1 MQLQSNKKVTNQ
13 ESGKQDLKSAYNG
26 FLNSPAGKDLL
37 QQAQTLEKAFVL
49 QGMKA
54 DTSDG
59 KAHSLCR
66 MEGVVALRDYILRMS
81 KAK

>member
-1 MQLQSNKKVTNQ
+1 MQLQSNKKVSNQ
-13 ESGKQDLKSAYNG
+13 EGGKQDLKSAYAG

-37 QQAQTLEKAFVL
+37 RQAQTLEKAYVL
-49 QGMKA
+49 QGIKA
-54 DTSDG
+54 PTSDQ
-59 KAHSLCR
+59 KAHSLCK